1 MDQGASKVKV
11 EGTKNGINPLLSM
24 LLVDSF
30 GRKIY
35 NNCVVDL
42 SNFEGCT
49 QVVNPLIEIPNVALA
64 VTAEPMYFTMNLL
77 LQSWMGSTARYS

>member
-35 NNCVVDL
+35 TNCVVDL

-64 VTAEPMYFTMNLL
+64 VTAESMYFTMNLL